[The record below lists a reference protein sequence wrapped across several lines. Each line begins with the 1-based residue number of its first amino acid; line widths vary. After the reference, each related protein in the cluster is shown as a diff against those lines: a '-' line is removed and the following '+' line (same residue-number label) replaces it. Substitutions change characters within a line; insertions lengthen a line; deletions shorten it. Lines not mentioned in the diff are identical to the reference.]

1 MKKQTWGSLLAIGG
15 MTAPAAFA
23 HSDAGANHSHLG
35 ASVSHW
41 LGHVL
46 TSPGHQLAVAGL
58 GVILFAG
65 LTAFKML
72 RANNK
77 KSDFHS
83 E

>member
-1 MKKQTWGSLLAIGG
+1 MKKQTWGSLLAISGIA
-15 MTAPAAFA
+15 APAAFA

-58 GVILFAG
+58 GILLVAG
-65 LTAFKML
+65 LTAFKVM
-72 RANNK
+72 RTSRN

>member
-1 MKKQTWGSLLAIGG
+1 MKKQTWGSLLAISGI
-15 MTAPAAFA
+15 TAPAAFA
-23 HSDAGANHSHLG
+23 HSDAGASHSHLG
-35 ASVSHW
+35 ANVSHW

-46 TSPGHQLAVAGL
+46 TSPGHQLIVAGL
-58 GVILFAG
+58 GILLVAG

-72 RANNK
+72 RASNK